1 MQSQAVA
8 PRRRRTSLFV
18 FCVNYT
24 YPPFRGGGRES
35 AGYPKEV
42 FGNPKQPTGR
52 ILCGCGLCDD
62 ARRLMEGGSKVC
74 KTFVRRFDSIR
85 GSKILRRISP
95 LLRSLYLVN
104 RTWIAALQHEA
115 DSA

>member
-1 MQSQAVA
+1 
-8 PRRRRTSLFV
+8 
-18 FCVNYT
+18 
-24 YPPFRGGGRES
+24 
-35 AGYPKEV
+35 
-42 FGNPKQPTGR
+42 
-52 ILCGCGLCDD
+52 
-62 ARRLMEGGSKVC
+62 MEGGSKVC